1 MQPFGIWAIACKS
14 MFLSYCKKRRHQ
26 YFLCRIVRMRATS
39 IAMTTMMVFFVVLQ
53 WASNNNTTFSS
64 YHKQAS
70 NDHVVLQ
77 RASQRTLYREG
88 KQEQLCFL
96 HHIARETMTRSI
108 FYMLY
113 RKKRWRR
120 AFFYIISQ
128 KGDDAIVCKSMFS
141 SQGCKQLAVIVIHDC
156 RFGEGWQ
163 WSYFLHCIAT
173 SEQRR
178 LYFLDR
184 SRGSEQ
190 TSSVKINGINQRMII
205 PLYL

>member
-1 MQPFGIWAIACKS
+1 
-14 MFLSYCKKRRHQ
+14 
-26 YFLCRIVRMRATS
+26 MRATS